1 MSDLEVEVV
10 SDLRTVDAA
19 EFILYGGKGGVGKTT
34 MAAAT
39 GVASAEEGTDTL
51 VVSTDPAHSLSDIFG
66 EPVLVDPTPIS
77 AADQL
82 WAVEIDPEEAMAE
95 TPLFGDGGGFADAGL
110 QNLLGLDA
118 EATPMPGADEA
129 AALQQLL
136 GLLDDDR
143 FDRVVIDTAPTGHTL
158 RLLELPEALD
168 SLLGRIL
175 QFRERIQGTFESV
188 NPFGDDV
195 EGNQANLKAA
205 RERVERLRS
214 VLQDPSRT
222 DFRLVMVPESL
233 SVRETSRLRD
243 RLQGYEVPVGTLV
256 VNRVMEAPEQVT
268 DVSPDTFVTPD
279 LEDCAFCRRRWAV
292 QQDALEEAQELF
304 RGVDVRRVPLFA
316 DEVSGEEM
324 LRVVAACLS

>member
-1 MSDLEVEVV
+1 MEAVADLQ
-10 SDLRTVDAA
+10 TVDAA

-39 GVASAEEGTDTL
+39 GLASAEEGTDTL

-66 EPVLVDPTPIS
+66 EQVLADPTPIS
-77 AADQL
+77 AVDRL

-95 TPLFGDGGGFADAGL
+95 TPLLGEDGFGDAGL
-110 QNLLGLDA
+110 QSLLGLDSD
-118 EATPMPGADEA
+118 ATPMPGADEA

-136 GLLDDDR
+136 GLLDDER
-143 FDRVVIDTAPTGHTL
+143 FERVVIDTAPTGHTL

-168 SLLGRIL
+168 SLFGRLL
-175 QFRERIQGTFESV
+175 QFRERIQGMFESM

-195 EGNQANLKAA
+195 EGGQANLEAA
-205 RERVERLRS
+205 RQRVERLRT
-214 VLQDPSRT
+214 VLQDPTRT

-243 RLQGYEVPVGTLV
+243 HLQDYEVPVGTLV
-256 VNRVMEAPEQVT
+256 VNRVMEAPEQVA
-268 DVSPDTFVTPD
+268 DVSPETFVTPD

-292 QQDALEEAQELF
+292 QQDALEEAQDLF

-316 DEVSGEEM
+316 DEVAGEEM